1 MNKDFKNGW
10 RCLKKMAKPSYSS
23 TSPTCI
29 KSKFGQD
36 IISPTKQLDRWAE
49 YYKDLASDPSGHSL
63 NRNFWIH
70 ALWDILFKNQI
81 ISGDYSKTPFLMRSS
96 ALLTEIIPGV
106 STRQGLLFRKY
117 KFKQTRSVN
126 VENAV

>member
-1 MNKDFKNGW
+1 
-10 RCLKKMAKPSYSS
+10 MAKPSYSS

-63 NRNFWIH
+63 NRNF
-70 ALWDILFKNQI
+70 
-81 ISGDYSKTPFLMRSS
+81 
-96 ALLTEIIPGV
+96 GV
-106 STRQGLLFRKY
+106 SAPSLKMIKQVQKTMTILDIILLLVLMLY
-117 KFKQTRSVN
+117 L
-126 VENAV
+126 EI